1 MVKGVMSVI
10 KSQGELIEREKL
22 RAIGMR
28 NKVKAEEENRKI
40 ATNELQL
47 TISDK
52 HAELDRYNA
61 ELESL
66 LKVENDQ
73 KKLIERLS
81 NNEPE
86 SSIEE

>member
-10 KSQGELIEREKL
+10 KSQGNLIEQEKL

-28 NKVKAEEENRKI
+28 NRVKAEEENRK
-40 ATNELQL
+40 AASNELQSV
-47 TISDK
+47 IADK

-66 LKVENDQ
+66 IKVENEQ
-73 KKLIERLS
+73 KKMIERLS
-81 NNEPE
+81 NNEPDY
-86 SSIEE
+86 SVDD